1 MFLLEFRLRED
12 IMKYILFVLYIYLII
27 YTFYMFIL
35 ACRNLKDRFFVL
47 EKKYSLFDSVKN
59 NLSVII
65 YAHNNKTGLEEL
77 IKELKMQDYPLANFK
92 VYAVLDNCNDGSEI
106 MFENDRFVHI
116 LNIQDVGTLGKSQ
129 AISMLINNIKDDL
142 DTDAYVFIDAIR
154 RIDSNFLTLANVAI
168 NKNDAVTGE
177 VNISRENLDIID
189 KSKAVYKKYIANFF
203 KQARTLCGL
212 ATIIDSGLFIVKKEV
227 TDKFEQINFKD
238 ANSELEFSL
247 ELTRS
252 GHKCVYNPNI
262 QSYVYGQDCSFKRP
276 RLTKK
281 FQLVKDNFKN
291 LLTFNFPFIEQVCSL
306 LSPNFWLIVLSYALI
321 ICFSLKHKFI
331 ISSTAVII
339 SAIFLVG
346 VFVLSLFNA
355 KMKKRE
361 IGLLVFHPLYS
372 ICHIIKNLPPIRFLL
387 KKIWSGSDPDADK
400 LTLDVSVIT
409 KHGERPCKLEFISTE
424 SGLAKIRFIY
434 KNKKYTT
441 DSHLGM
447 IYALQQLKS
456 KMNDYCLTLKICS
469 CCANFHSQVDGSA
482 NMLKGKCHNEYPSP
496 LLSEP
501 PSTLIWNTCNCF
513 EPTKINSLVEELAQE
528 VEKNKEQD

>member
-1 MFLLEFRLRED
+1 
-12 IMKYILFVLYIYLII
+12 MKYILFGLYIYLII
-27 YTFYMFIL
+27 YTFYMFVL

-47 EKKYSLFDSVKN
+47 QKKYSLYDSVKN
-59 NLSVII
+59 NLAVVI
-65 YAHNNKTGLEEL
+65 YAHNNKAGLEEL
-77 IKELKMQDYPLANFK
+77 IKELKMQDYPLGDFK
-92 VYAVLDNCNDGSEI
+92 VYAVLDNCNDGSEK
-106 MFENDRFVHI
+106 MFENDRFVHV

-129 AISMLINNIKDDL
+129 AISMLINSIKEAEDI
-142 DTDAYVFIDAIR
+142 DAYVFIDAIR

-212 ATIIDSGLFIVKKEV
+212 ATVADSGLFIVKKEV
-227 TDKFEQINFKD
+227 IDKFEQVDFKD

-247 ELTRS
+247 ELTKL

-281 FQLVKDNFKN
+281 FALIKDNYKN
-291 LLTFNFPFIEQVCSL
+291 LFTLNFPFIEQICSL
-306 LSPNFWLIVLSYALI
+306 INPNFWLIVFGYGLI
-321 ICFSLKHKFI
+321 LWFSHSHKFV
-331 ISSTAVII
+331 ISFTTVLI
-339 SAIFLVG
+339 SAIALTG
-346 VFVLSLFNA
+346 VFILSLVNA
-355 KMKKRE
+355 KMSKRE
-361 IGLLVFHPLYS
+361 IGLLIFHPLYS
-372 ICHIIKNLPPIRFLL
+372 ICHIIKNLPPVRFLL

-400 LTLDVSVIT
+400 LTIDVLVLT

-456 KMNDYCLTLKICS
+456 KMNDYGLTLKICS
-469 CCANFHSQVDGSA
+469 CCANFRSQVDGSA

-501 PSTLIWNTCNCF
+501 PTTLIWNTCNCF
-513 EPTKINSLVEELAQE
+513 EPAQINSLIEQIAQE
-528 VEKNKEQD
+528 VAENQEQNSNLPERE